1 MEKISDTVWEVVIP
15 KLKQFDLYKYSIETQ
30 NGQILEKSDPYAVH
44 FETRPGTASKL
55 FESSYQ
61 WEDAAWMQQRK
72 KWIPYK
78 EPMNIY

>member
-44 FETRPGTASKL
+44 LKL
-55 FESSYQ
+55 VPVRLPNCLKAVISGKMPHGCSS
-61 WEDAAWMQQRK
+61 EKMDSIQRTHE
-72 KWIPYK
+72 YL
-78 EPMNIY
+78 